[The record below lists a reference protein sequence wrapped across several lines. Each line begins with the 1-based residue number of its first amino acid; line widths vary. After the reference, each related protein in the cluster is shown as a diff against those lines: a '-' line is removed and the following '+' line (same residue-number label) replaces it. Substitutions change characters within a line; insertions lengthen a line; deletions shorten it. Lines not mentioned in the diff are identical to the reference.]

1 LNVDALSIN
10 PVNLSKKDDDF
21 GWDVM
26 ESKDKLLSMSD
37 RSPNDVVINLFILQ
51 FMDRETG
58 EIKEHQVEVE
68 TEKKNM
74 GFTLEEEMHQMTPK
88 DYQRMVI
95 KA

>member
-1 LNVDALSIN
+1 MNVDALSIN

-68 TEKKNM
+68 TEKKNI

>member
-68 TEKKNM
+68 TEKKNI

>member
-1 LNVDALSIN
+1 MNVDALSIN

>member
-1 LNVDALSIN
+1 MNVDALSIY

-26 ESKDKLLSMSD
+26 ESEDKLLSMID
-37 RSPNDVVINLFILQ
+37 KSPNDFVINLFILQ
-51 FMDRETG
+51 FMDKETI

-68 TEKKNM
+68 IEEQNM
-74 GFTLEEEMHQMTPK
+74 GSRSEEEMQKMIFK
-88 DYQRMVI
+88 DYQKMVI